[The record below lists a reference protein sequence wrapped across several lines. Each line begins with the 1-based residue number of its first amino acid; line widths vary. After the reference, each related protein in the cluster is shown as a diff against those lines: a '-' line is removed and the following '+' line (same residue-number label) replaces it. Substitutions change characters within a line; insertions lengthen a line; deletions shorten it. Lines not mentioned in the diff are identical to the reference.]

1 MNKIDEINEYF
12 SHCNNIGNTDDIL
25 NIIHENNIEYT
36 ENSNGIFLNIS
47 LLNKDII
54 NDIHYLI
61 KSTNNES
68 ITNVDYSM
76 KGDLKKNTIEYL
88 STQDEQKTCKS
99 IEVKLE
105 IDAMMINLSKT
116 I

>member
-12 SHCNNIGNTDDIL
+12 SHCNNIGNTSDIL

-68 ITNVDYSM
+68 ISTVDYSIN
-76 KGDLKKNTIEYL
+76 DHLKKDVIEYQDIQDEHKPCKTIEIN
-88 STQDEQKTCKS
+88 T
-99 IEVKLE
+99 E
-105 IDAMMINLSKT
+105 IDAMMIELSKT